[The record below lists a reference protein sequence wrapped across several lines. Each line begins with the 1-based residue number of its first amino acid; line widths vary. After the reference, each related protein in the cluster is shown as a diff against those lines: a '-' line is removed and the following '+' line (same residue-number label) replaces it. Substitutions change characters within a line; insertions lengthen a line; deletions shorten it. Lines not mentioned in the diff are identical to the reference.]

1 MAPGGMVLKAETG
14 DALYDVRRPEKQENM
29 SASHALKYQ
38 RDVDKTYKR
47 ESTISASV
55 DLWFIKIDKD
65 PWMPQR
71 SPSAVAGD
79 NSFLR
84 PSHWLLVD

>member
-1 MAPGGMVLKAETG
+1 MAPAGMVLKVEIG
-14 DALYDVRRPEKQENM
+14 DALYDVRRPENQASL
-29 SASHALKYQ
+29 SAKHFLEEQ
-38 RDVDKTYKR
+38 RDADKTHKR
-47 ESTISASV
+47 KSTVSASV
-55 DLWFIKIDKD
+55 DLWFIKIDEY

-79 NSFLR
+79 NSFFR